1 MWQVET
7 VYPWESALLYRD
19 GAFQRQLAPGRHLFF
34 ALGRKI
40 DVFRTAT
47 YSHPLLNNH
56 YDVITADR
64 FAARVSLAV
73 QGKIVD
79 ARLAIERQHQY
90 RAELNTAV
98 AEAVATIAAGLPL
111 ETLLTDR
118 AALSGP
124 LTDRLAGQIAEL
136 AIEQTAVIQVIVPPE
151 VRRML
156 TEVERARRE
165 GEAALERARG
175 EHAALRSL
183 ANAAR
188 LLKDNPDLMRLRTL
202 QAVSPTGKGA
212 TLVLGQDA
220 MAAPKSGVAD

>member
-7 VYPWESALLYRD
+7 VYPWEAALLYRD
-19 GAFQRQLAPGRHLFF
+19 GAFQRQLPPGRHLFF
-34 ALGRKI
+34 KLGRKI
-40 DVFRTAT
+40 DVFRTTT
-47 YSHPLLNNH
+47 YAQALLNNH

-73 QGKIVD
+73 TGKIAD

-90 RAELNTAV
+90 RADLNTAA
-98 AEAVATIAAGLPL
+98 AEAVATVAAGLPL
-111 ETLLTDR
+111 ESLLTDR
-118 AALSGP
+118 AALSAP
-124 LTDRLAGQIAEL
+124 LVDRLSGQVAEL
-136 AIEQTAVIQVIVPPE
+136 AIEQVAIVQVVVPPE

-220 MAAPKSGVAD
+220 MAAPKSAD